1 MSQIAIKGAT
11 TGTGV
16 FTLES
21 PATNTNRTLVLPDE
35 AGTVLTS
42 AGVPASAMPAGSVLQ
57 VVSTNKTD
65 TFTTTSLS
73 WVDLTGFSVNIT
85 PSSSSNKVM
94 ILCDLKMSGT
104 DYRGGCSFRL
114 LRNGTVINVG
124 DAAGSRIQTT
134 GGWEDLPSAGQYMVY
149 SQNAMFL
156 DSPLTTSAV
165 TYKVQVILNDNFGTL
180 VVNRTGADG
189 DSSAYVRTASNLT
202 VMEIAG

>member
-1 MSQIAIKGAT
+1 MALELNGT
-11 TGTGV
+11 TGVSLVQDGV
-16 FTLES
+16 VTAADL
-21 PATNTNRTLVLPDE
+21 
-35 AGTVLTS
+35 
-42 AGVPASAMPAGSVLQ
+42 ASGAITAAALPAGSVLQ
-57 VVSTNKTD
+57 VASTTKTD
-65 TFTTTSLS
+65 TFTTTSLA

-94 ILCDLKMSGT
+94 ILCDLKMGGT

-124 DAAGSRIQTT
+124 DAAGSRTQAT
-134 GGWEDLPSAGQYMVY
+134 GGWEDLPTAGQFMVY

-165 TYKVQVILNDNFGTL
+165 TYKVQVILNDNYGTL

-202 VMEIAG
+202 LMEIAG